1 MALTPSTMLSLGTEA
16 PSFQLPDV
24 VSEQNISLDTF
35 ANQKGLLVMF
45 ICQHCPFVKHV
56 KHELAKI
63 GDDYISQGLGI
74 VAISA
79 NDVAN
84 HPDDS
89 PEKLKLMAQTEGFN
103 FPVCY
108 DETQAIAKAYQAACT
123 PDFFL
128 FDAQKKLV
136 YRGQLDDSRPGNNI
150 PVTGKDLRNAIE
162 AVLAAQEVSPEQKSS
177 IGCNIK
183 WKPGNEP
190 EYYLAKSH

>member
-1 MALTPSTMLSLGTEA
+1 MLTLGTPA

-24 VSEQNISLDTF
+24 VSEQTISLDTF
-35 ANQKGLLVMF
+35 AGKKGLLVMF

-63 GDDYISQGLGI
+63 GQDYTSQDLGI

-84 HPDDS
+84 YPDDS
-89 PEKLKLMAQTEGFN
+89 PDKLKLMAQTEGFN
-103 FPVCY
+103 FPFCY

-128 FDAQKKLV
+128 FDAQQKLV

-150 PVTGKDLRNAIE
+150 PITGKDLRNAIE
-162 AVLAAQEVSPEQKSS
+162 AVLAAKEVSPEQKPSV
-177 IGCNIK
+177 GCNIK

-190 EYYLAKSH
+190 EYYG